1 MVSFVVPWIAT
12 YRLQLTPTF
21 GFPEVQRL
29 VPYFSRLGI
38 SHLYLS
44 PILEART
51 GSTHGYDGVDPRA
64 VRREFGGEAAF
75 RELAKDVHA
84 AGMGILLDIVPNHL
98 AVSTEGEPFREVLAL
113 GELSSFARWFDVDW
127 TASGAD
133 RRLVV
138 PWLGPGGKR
147 NYRRYLDIDD
157 LIGVRVEDAV
167 VFDETHAK
175 VIELAHEGF
184 IDGVRVD
191 HLDGLADPVA
201 YLARLKDALPGTVR
215 VFVETIE
222 EYTSV
227 ATTGYDALA
236 AITDTLLD
244 RRDVAKMKR
253 AHESVVGPWPSTPP
267 VRVAV
272 ERVIDVELADECA
285 RVVEEIRRV
294 MNCTIAEARD
304 AFIGAV
310 MDEEFPRWRDAQF
323 RAVIDAPAAAR
334 VVRYARSKAIEDT
347 YFYRDR
353 RVLVE
358 NELGSS
364 PLHRRGDPRPWK
376 ALEWLCGRR
385 IRCQAESLTSTST
398 HDTKRSE
405 DARARL
411 LALNGRA
418 SEFAEIVKVC
428 HAKFEAHGG
437 REVDLDDA
445 WYVLQELVAIWSTG
459 ARDAAAEDIA
469 ARLEVVV
476 VKAAREAKD
485 RSSWAQ
491 PNETYEAALRRF
503 VRYAIDPTFE
513 HERITHGWGR
523 LARTFLDSI
532 ARESVRF
539 SLAQVLLKT
548 VLPGVPD
555 FYQGNES
562 IQPLL
567 VDPDN
572 RRAVDY
578 VPRLA
583 AIESLDRIERSPRH
597 AQLARLVD
605 DADVDRL
612 KLFVTR
618 ELLRFRKEWREFLL
632 VAPAVVHA
640 YYPEQEED
648 EPPALVVRRSDGKRD
663 LCAIVSRVPG
673 ASFRDARP
681 LRLPYGV
688 TYSRHEWFSHRI
700 FDADADL
707 SMHEILE
714 PLGMA
719 LLVSR

>member
-1 MVSFVVPWIAT
+1 MVPWIAT
-12 YRLQLTPTF
+12 YRLQLLPTF

-29 VPYFSRLGI
+29 VPYLSRLGI

-51 GSTHGYDGVDPRA
+51 GSTHGYDGTDPRV

-98 AVSTEGEPFREVLAL
+98 AVSTEGEPVRDVLEL
-113 GELSSFARWFDVDW
+113 GEASPFARWFDVDW
-127 TASGAD
+127 AASGVE

-138 PWLGPGGKR
+138 PWLGAGGKR

-157 LIGVRVEDAV
+157 LIGVRIEDAV

-175 VIELAHEGF
+175 VIELAHDGL

-201 YLARLKDALPGTVR
+201 YLARLKDALPATVR

-236 AITDTLLD
+236 AITETLLQ
-244 RRDVAKMKR
+244 RLDVAKMKR
-253 AHESVVGPWPSTPP
+253 AHESVVGPWPPNSS

-272 ERVIDVELADECA
+272 ERVVDVELANECA

-323 RAVIDAPAAAR
+323 RAIIDAPAAAR

-353 RVLVE
+353 RVLVQ

-364 PLHRRGDPRPWK
+364 PLHRSGDPRPWK
-376 ALEWLCGRR
+376 ALERLCGRR

-411 LALNGRA
+411 LALNARA
-418 SEFAEIVKVC
+418 TEFAEIVKLC
-428 HAKFEAHGG
+428 HAEFVAHGG

-445 WYVLQELVAIWSTG
+445 WYVLQELVAMWSPG
-459 ARDAAAEDIA
+459 ARDTIAEDIA

-476 VKAAREAKD
+476 VKAAREAKQ

-503 VRYAIDPTFE
+503 VRYAIDPNFE
-513 HERITHGWGR
+513 HERITHGWGQR
-523 LARTFLDSI
+523 ARTFFDSI
-532 ARESVRF
+532 AHESVRF

-555 FYQGNES
+555 FYQGHES

-572 RRAVDY
+572 RRPVDY
-578 VPRLA
+578 IPRLA

-597 AQLARLVD
+597 AQLARLVE

-632 VAPAVVHA
+632 VAPAIVHA

-648 EPPALVVRRSDGKRD
+648 EPPALVLRRSDGKRD
-663 LCAIVSRVPG
+663 LCAIVSRVPA